1 MTKRNPSIKRKTKKS
16 GRGGSLTYLLI
27 TVLCA
32 VLVMAGFFLVAVQHF
47 ATVELGIKNS
57 ELRSQVEELE
67 AEKRRLLLAR
77 ETALSPAE
85 LARTAK
91 RLGFVERELE
101 STEAPVLA
109 VAAKPETET
118 TRTSAEPTVERIV
131 YSKPV
136 ADTPRAAERDRK
148 AIDAAKP
155 EQKPKTTVAAIE
167 KKMTVAEPSRSEGRP
182 RRVTES
188 APKTTLTA
196 AARLK

>member
-1 MTKRNPSIKRKTKKS
+1 MTKRNPTIKRKTKKS
-16 GRGGSLTYLLI
+16 GRGGSFKYLLI

-57 ELRSQVEELE
+57 ELRSKVEELE

-91 RLGFVERELE
+91 RLGFVEREIMTSE
-101 STEAPVLA
+101 VPVLA
-109 VAAKPETET
+109 VAPKPETGA
-118 TRTSAEPTVERIV
+118 TRNSADPAVERIV

-136 ADTPRAAERDRK
+136 ADTVRVAERDRK
-148 AIDAAKP
+148 AADTAKP
-155 EQKPKTTVAAIE
+155 DQKPKVTVAAVE
-167 KKMTVAEPSRSEGRP
+167 KKLPAAEPSRSEGRP
-182 RRVTES
+182 RRVAES

>member
-1 MTKRNPSIKRKTKKS
+1 MKKRNSVIKRKTKRS
-16 GRGGSLTYLLI
+16 PRGGSWKYLLV
-27 TVLCA
+27 TVLCT

-57 ELRSQVEELE
+57 ELRSKVEELE

-91 RLGFVERELE
+91 RLGFVERELA
-101 STEAPVLA
+101 SPYVPVLA
-109 VAAKPETET
+109 VATKPETGP
-118 TRTSAEPTVERIV
+118 TRASSEPAVERIV

-136 ADTPRAAERDRK
+136 ADAPRVAERDRK
-148 AIDAAKP
+148 AFDAAKP
-155 EQKPKTTVAAIE
+155 EQKPRVTVASIE
-167 KKMTVAEPSRSEGRP
+167 KKSPADVASRSEGRP
-182 RRVTES
+182 RRVAES
-188 APKTTLTA
+188 APKTTLNA

>member
-1 MTKRNPSIKRKTKKS
+1 M
-16 GRGGSLTYLLI
+16 LI

-32 VLVMAGFFLVAVQHF
+32 VLVMAGFFLVAVKHF

-57 ELRSQVEELE
+57 ELRSKVEELE

-91 RLGFVERELE
+91 RLGFVEREIMTSE
-101 STEAPVLA
+101 VPVLA
-109 VAAKPETET
+109 VAPKPETGA
-118 TRTSAEPTVERIV
+118 TRNSADPAVERIV

-136 ADTPRAAERDRK
+136 ADTVRVAERDRK
-148 AIDAAKP
+148 AADTAKP
-155 EQKPKTTVAAIE
+155 DQKPKVTVAAVE
-167 KKMTVAEPSRSEGRP
+167 KKLPAAEPSRSEGRP
-182 RRVTES
+182 RRVAES

>member
-1 MTKRNPSIKRKTKKS
+1 MTKRNPTIKRKTKKS
-16 GRGGSLTYLLI
+16 GRGGSFKYLLI

-101 STEAPVLA
+101 PTEAPVLV

-148 AIDAAKP
+148 AIDAAKL

-167 KKMTVAEPSRSEGRP
+167 KKLPVAEPSRSEGRP
-182 RRVTES
+182 RRVAES